1 MGLHRT
7 TRRSVLRTVAT
18 GGAIG
23 ALGNA
28 SARQAGP
35 DDPGR
40 YIVGTANERAAGKA
54 KRMAEEVHRELDF
67 GDIGKA
73 VAGRFPEQAREALEK
88 NPNIDY
94 VEPDGRMQAIE
105 TLPWG
110 VDHVDADLA
119 HADGYTGSGGDIAI
133 LDTGIDSDHPDLE
146 ANLGAGKAYVD
157 STTGSE
163 PWDDDNSHGTHC
175 AGIADAVDNSEG
187 VVGVS
192 TAATLHAVKV
202 LASDGYGYYSDIAA
216 GLEWTANQGYDVAS
230 LSLGGTSGSS
240 TIRNACQYAVDN
252 GVLVVAAA
260 GNDGTADSVRY
271 PAKYSSVI
279 AVSATTSSDD
289 LAYFSSYG
297 PEVEL
302 AAPGYSIYA
311 TVPGGYGYK
320 SGTSMACPHVAG
332 AGGQL
337 MAAGLSNTEARQTLQ
352 DTAEDIGLS
361 ENKQGYGLLDV
372 GTAVDSLG
380 STDPAI
386 AVSTDGASGVG
397 TDTATLNGTLDDLG
411 GASSA
416 DVYFEYGESGSGL
429 PNTTATQTL
438 SSAGSFSAD
447 VSGLSAGTDYDY
459 RAVADASDGDSDAG
473 TTTGFTTDTADT
485 SVAVSTD
492 SASSVGTTTATLT
505 GTLDSLGGASS
516 ADVSFEYRQVGASS
530 WTTTAT
536 QTVSSAGSFSADVSN
551 LSSGTDYEF
560 RAVAD
565 ATDGDSDTG
574 TTVGFTTDSAD
585 TPVVVSTD
593 GASGVGTDTATL
605 NGTLDDLGG
614 ASSADVCFEYRES
627 GASSWTTTTVQT
639 LSSTGSFSADASGL
653 ASGTDYEF
661 RSAADASDGDT
672 DTGSQNSFTTDS
684 SSTNTAPT
692 VDSYRVTEAGSP
704 NPHAE
709 ITADWAVSDAE
720 GNLDDVLVEVLDGG
734 RTVDSARTN
743 VSGGSAS
750 GSESFKIKH
759 ARGASY
765 EVTLTVTDTAGL
777 TGSAKDTVTE

>member
-1 MGLHRT
+1 
-7 TRRSVLRTVAT
+7 
-18 GGAIG
+18 
-23 ALGNA
+23 
-28 SARQAGP
+28 
-35 DDPGR
+35 
-40 YIVGTANERAAGKA
+40 
-54 KRMAEEVHRELDF
+54 
-67 GDIGKA
+67 
-73 VAGRFPEQAREALEK
+73 
-88 NPNIDY
+88 
-94 VEPDGRMQAIE
+94 MQAIE

-110 VDHVDADLA
+110 VDRIGADVA
-119 HADGYTGSGGDIAI
+119 HAEGYTGSGADIAI
-133 LDTGIDSDHPDLE
+133 LDTGIDSDHPDLQ
-146 ANLGAGKAYVD
+146 ANLGKGKAYVD
-157 STTGSE
+157 STSGSE

-230 LSLGGTSGSS
+230 LSLGGTSGSDA
-240 TIRNACQYAVDN
+240 IRNACQYAVDN

-271 PAKYSSVI
+271 PARYDTVI
-279 AVSATTSSDD
+279 AVSATTGSDD

-302 AAPGYSIYA
+302 AAPGYSVYA
-311 TVPGGYGYK
+311 TVPGGYDYK

-337 MAAGLSNTEARQTLQ
+337 MAAGLSNAEARRTLR

-361 ENKQGYGLLDV
+361 ENEQGSGLLDV
-372 GTAVDSLG
+372 EAAVDSLG
-380 STDPAI
+380 STDPTV

-397 TDTATLNGTLDDLG
+397 TDTATLDGTLDDLG

-416 DVYFEYGESGSGL
+416 EVYFEYGESGSGL
-429 PNTTATQTL
+429 PNTPATRTV
-438 SSAGSFSAD
+438 SSTGSFSTEL
-447 VSGLSAGTDYDY
+447 SGLSSGTDYEF

-530 WTTTAT
+530 WNATAA
-536 QTVSSAGSFSADVSN
+536 QTLSSAGSF
-551 LSSGTDYEF
+551 G
-560 RAVAD
+560 
-565 ATDGDSDTG
+565 
-574 TTVGFTTDSAD
+574 
-585 TPVVVSTD
+585 
-593 GASGVGTDTATL
+593 
-605 NGTLDDLGG
+605 
-614 ASSADVCFEYRES
+614 
-627 GASSWTTTTVQT
+627 
-639 LSSTGSFSADASGL
+639 ADASGL
-653 ASGTDYEF
+653 TSGTDHEF
-661 RSAADASDGDT
+661 RAVADASDGDT
-672 DTGSQNSFTTDS
+672 DTGSTDTFTTDS

-692 VDSYRVTEAGSP
+692 VDSYRVTEANSP

-720 GNLDDVLVEVLDGG
+720 GNLDDVLVEVLDEG

-750 GSESFKIKH
+750 GSDRFKIKH

-765 EVTLTVTDTAGL
+765 ELTLTVTDTAGKAAL
-777 TGSAKDTVTE
+777 DTGTVTE

>member
-1 MGLHRT
+1 
-7 TRRSVLRTVAT
+7 
-18 GGAIG
+18 
-23 ALGNA
+23 
-28 SARQAGP
+28 
-35 DDPGR
+35 
-40 YIVGTANERAAGKA
+40 
-54 KRMAEEVHRELDF
+54 MAEEVHRELDF

-88 NPNIDY
+88 NPNVDY

-110 VDHVDADLA
+110 IDRVDADLA

-133 LDTGIDSDHPDLE
+133 LDTGIDSDHPDLQ
-146 ANLGAGKAYVD
+146 ANLGTGKAYVD
-157 STTGSE
+157 STTGGE

-230 LSLGGTSGSS
+230 MSLGGTSGSY

-279 AVSATTSSDD
+279 AVSATTSSDG

-337 MAAGLSNTEARQTLQ
+337 MAAGLSNTEARQTLR

-380 STDPAI
+380 STDPSV

-416 DVYFEYGESGSGL
+416 DVYFEYGESGNGL
-429 PNTTATQTL
+429 PNTTATQTV
-438 SSAGSFSAD
+438 SSAGGFSAEL
-447 VSGLSAGTDYDY
+447 SGLASGTDYDF
-459 RAVADASDGDSDAG
+459 RAVADASDGDSDTG
-473 TTTGFTTDTADT
+473 TTVGFTTDSADT
-485 SVAVSTD
+485 SVVVSTD
-492 SASSVGTTTATLT
+492 SASGVGTDSATLN

-516 ADVSFEYRQVGASS
+516 ADVSFEYRETGASS
-530 WTTTAT
+530 WSTT
-536 QTVSSAGSFSADVSN
+536 
-551 LSSGTDYEF
+551 
-560 RAVAD
+560 
-565 ATDGDSDTG
+565 
-574 TTVGFTTDSAD
+574 
-585 TPVVVSTD
+585 ST
-593 GASGVGTDTATL
+593 
-605 NGTLDDLGG
+605 
-614 ASSADVCFEYRES
+614 
-627 GASSWTTTTVQT
+627 QT
-639 LSSTGSFSADASGL
+639 LSSTGSFDASISGL

-672 DTGSQNSFTTDS
+672 DTGSQNSFTTES

-734 RTVDSARTN
+734 RTVESARTN

-750 GSESFKIKH
+750 GSDRFKIKH
-759 ARGASY
+759 AKGATY
-765 EVTLTVTDTAGL
+765 DVTLTVTDTAGL